1 MTKITQELFMRL
13 ANKFFSDTD
22 NGKLFRKHC
31 EDVGIRIDMT
41 IEEMKTSIRKFHEK
55 KIEWSS
61 YTINIQ
67 KDTHLPEIEKEIK
80 ILKKNGL
87 DAIPKFGFKDFNTID
102 WTGKP
107 KTYIISN
114 DTKHIH
120 SHGWRHIK
128 ESKPNKVSFVID
140 DWDSLSNQMK
150 RDFWR
155 MQYTILK
162 YDRFL
167 HQKELANAKKQIAY
181 SKRIIQKLDRL
192 SEEEVKIYYRKVVED
207 KLDTSK
213 DS

>member
-55 KIEWSS
+55 KIEWAS
-61 YTINIQ
+61 YAINIQ

>member
-1 MTKITQELFMRL
+1 MTKITQELFMKL
-13 ANKFFSDTD
+13 ANKFFSDSD
-22 NGKLFRKHC
+22 NGKLFRKRC
-31 EDVGIRIDMT
+31 EDVGIKMDIT

-55 KIEWSS
+55 KIEWAS

>member
-1 MTKITQELFMRL
+1 MTKITQELFIKL
-13 ANKFFSDTD
+13 ANKFFSDTE
-22 NGKLFRKHC
+22 NGKMFRKNC
-31 EDVGIRIDMT
+31 EDVGIKMDMT
-41 IEEMKTSIRKFHEK
+41 IEEMKTSIRKLHEK
-55 KIEWSS
+55 KIEWAS

-67 KDTHLPEIEKEIK
+67 KDTYLPEIEKEIK

-87 DAIPKFGFKDFNTID
+87 DAIPKFGFKSFTTFD
-102 WTGKP
+102 WTGKE
-107 KTYIISN
+107 KTYAISN

-120 SHGWRHIK
+120 SHGWRNIK

-140 DWDSLSNQMK
+140 EWDSLSNQMK
-150 RDFWR
+150 KDFWR

-167 HQKELANAKKQIAY
+167 HQKELAKAKKQIAY

-192 SEEEVKIYYRKVVED
+192 SEEEVKIYYREVAED
-207 KLDTSK
+207 KLDTNK

>member
-1 MTKITQELFMRL
+1 MTKITQELFMKL

-31 EDVGIRIDMT
+31 EDVGIRMDMT
-41 IEEMKTSIRKFHEK
+41 IEEMRTSIRKFHEK
-55 KIEWSS
+55 KIEWAS

-120 SHGWRHIK
+120 SHSWRSIK

-181 SKRIIQKLDRL
+181 SKRVIQKLDRL
-192 SEEEVKIYYRKVVED
+192 SEEEVKIYYREVVED

>member
-1 MTKITQELFMRL
+1 MTKITQELFMKL
-13 ANKFFSDTD
+13 ANKFFSDSD

-31 EDVGIRIDMT
+31 EDVGIRMDMT

-55 KIEWSS
+55 KIEWAS

-67 KDTHLPEIEKEIK
+67 KDTYLPEIEKEIK

-167 HQKELANAKKQIAY
+167 HQKELTNAKKQIAY
-181 SKRIIQKLDRL
+181 SKRVIQKLDRL
-192 SEEEVKIYYRKVVED
+192 SEEEVKIYYREVVED

>member
-55 KIEWSS
+55 KIEWAS

>member
-1 MTKITQELFMRL
+1 MKL
-13 ANKFFSDTD
+13 ANKFFSDITE
-22 NGKLFRKHC
+22 GRVFRKYC
-31 EDVGIRIDMT
+31 DDVGIEMDMT

-55 KIEWSS
+55 KIEQAS

-67 KDTHLPEIEKEIK
+67 KDTYLPEIEKEIM
-80 ILKKNGL
+80 ILKKNGF
-87 DAIPKFGFKDFNTID
+87 DAIPKFDFKDFNTID

-107 KTYIISN
+107 KTYTIST

-120 SHGWRHIK
+120 SHCWKHIK

-140 DWDSLSNQMK
+140 DWSSLSKQMK
-150 RDFWR
+150 KDFWR
-155 MQYTILK
+155 VQFTILK

-167 HQKELANAKKQIAY
+167 HQKKLNEAKKQIAY

-192 SEEEVKIYYRKVVED
+192 SEEEVKIYYREVVED

>member
-1 MTKITQELFMRL
+1 MRL

-31 EDVGIRIDMT
+31 EDVGIRIDMI

-55 KIEWSS
+55 KIEWAS

-140 DWDSLSNQMK
+140 NWDSLSNQMK

-167 HQKELANAKKQIAY
+167 HQKELANAKKQITY

-192 SEEEVKIYYRKVVED
+192 SEEEVKIYYHKVVDD

>member
-1 MTKITQELFMRL
+1 MTKITQELFMKL
-13 ANKFFSDTD
+13 ANKFFSDNA
-22 NGKLFRKHC
+22 NGMLFRKHC
-31 EDVGIRIDMT
+31 EDVGIRMDMT

-55 KIEWSS
+55 KIEWAS

-67 KDTHLPEIEKEIK
+67 KDTHLPEIEKEIM

-120 SHGWRHIK
+120 SHSWRSIK

-140 DWDSLSNQMK
+140 DWNSLSKQMK
-150 RDFWR
+150 KDFWR

-192 SEEEVKIYYRKVVED
+192 SEEEVKIYYREVVED

>member
-1 MTKITQELFMRL
+1 MTKITQELFMKL
-13 ANKFFSDTD
+13 ANKFFSDNA

-55 KIEWSS
+55 KIEWAS

>member
-31 EDVGIRIDMT
+31 EDVGIRMDMT
-41 IEEMKTSIRKFHEK
+41 IEEMKISIRKFHEK
-55 KIEWSS
+55 KIEWAS

-67 KDTHLPEIEKEIK
+67 KDTHLPEIEKEIM

-140 DWDSLSNQMK
+140 DWDSLSNKMK

-155 MQYTILK
+155 MQYTILR

>member
-1 MTKITQELFMRL
+1 MTKITQELFMKL

-31 EDVGIRIDMT
+31 EDVGIRMDMT
-41 IEEMKTSIRKFHEK
+41 IEEMRTSIRKFHEK
-55 KIEWSS
+55 KIEWAS
-61 YTINIQ
+61 YIINIQ

-80 ILKKNGL
+80 ILKKNGF
-87 DAIPKFGFKDFNTID
+87 DAIPKFGFKDFNTVD

-120 SHGWRHIK
+120 SHCWRSIK
-128 ESKPNKVSFVID
+128 VSKPNKVSFVID

-181 SKRIIQKLDRL
+181 SKRVIQKLDRL
-192 SEEEVKIYYRKVVED
+192 SEEEVKIYYREVVED

>member
-1 MTKITQELFMRL
+1 MTKITQELFMKL

-31 EDVGIRIDMT
+31 EDVGIRMDMT
-41 IEEMKTSIRKFHEK
+41 IEEMRTSIRKFHEK
-55 KIEWSS
+55 KIEWAS

-67 KDTHLPEIEKEIK
+67 KDTYLPEIEKEIN

-120 SHGWRHIK
+120 SHSWRHIK

-140 DWDSLSNQMK
+140 EWSSLSNQMK
-150 RDFWR
+150 KDFWR

-192 SEEEVKIYYRKVVED
+192 SEEEVKIYYREVVED

>member
-13 ANKFFSDTD
+13 VNKFFSDTD

-55 KIEWSS
+55 KIEWAS

>member
-1 MTKITQELFMRL
+1 MTKITQELFMKL
-13 ANKFFSDTD
+13 ANKFFSDNA
-22 NGKLFRKHC
+22 NGMLFRKHC
-31 EDVGIRIDMT
+31 EDVGIRMDMT
-41 IEEMKTSIRKFHEK
+41 IEEMRTSIRKFHEK
-55 KIEWSS
+55 KIEWAS

-107 KTYIISN
+107 KTYTISN

-120 SHGWRHIK
+120 SHSWRHIK

-192 SEEEVKIYYRKVVED
+192 SEEEVKIYYREVVED

>member
-1 MTKITQELFMRL
+1 MTKITQELFMKL
-13 ANKFFSDTD
+13 ANKFFSDNA

-31 EDVGIRIDMT
+31 EDVGIKIDIT

-55 KIEWSS
+55 KIEWAS

-155 MQYTILK
+155 MQYTILR

>member
-1 MTKITQELFMRL
+1 MTKITQELFIKL
-13 ANKFFSDTD
+13 ANKFFSDTE
-22 NGKLFRKHC
+22 NGKLFRKNC
-31 EDVGIRIDMT
+31 EDVGIEMDMA

-55 KIEWSS
+55 KIEWAS

-107 KTYIISN
+107 KTYIISK

-120 SHGWRHIK
+120 SHSWRCIK
-128 ESKPNKVSFVID
+128 ENKPNKVSFVID

-167 HQKELANAKKQIAY
+167 CQKELANAKKQIAY

-192 SEEEVKIYYRKVVED
+192 SEEEVKIYYREVVED
-207 KLDTSK
+207 KLDTNK

>member
-13 ANKFFSDTD
+13 ANKFFSDAD

-55 KIEWSS
+55 KIEWAS

-80 ILKKNGL
+80 ILKKSGL

>member
-1 MTKITQELFMRL
+1 MTKITQELFMKL
-13 ANKFFSDTD
+13 ANKFFSDITE
-22 NGKLFRKHC
+22 GRVFRKYC
-31 EDVGIRIDMT
+31 NDVGIEMDMT
-41 IEEMKTSIRKFHEK
+41 IEEMKTSIRKLHEK
-55 KIEWSS
+55 KIEWAS

-67 KDTHLPEIEKEIK
+67 KDTYLPEIEKEIM
-80 ILKKNGL
+80 IIKKNGL
-87 DAIPKFGFKDFNTID
+87 DAIPKFGFKSFTAFD
-102 WTGKP
+102 WTGKE
-107 KTYIISN
+107 KTYAISN

-140 DWDSLSNQMK
+140 EWSSLSKQMK
-150 RDFWR
+150 KDFWR
-155 MQYTILK
+155 MQYTIMK

-167 HQKELANAKKQIAY
+167 HQKELVNAKKQIAY

-192 SEEEVKIYYRKVVED
+192 SEEEVKIYYREVVED

>member
-1 MTKITQELFMRL
+1 MTKITQELFMKL

-31 EDVGIRIDMT
+31 EDVGIRMDMT
-41 IEEMKTSIRKFHEK
+41 IEEMKTSIRNFHDK
-55 KIEWSS
+55 KIEWAS

-67 KDTHLPEIEKEIK
+67 KDTYLPEIEKEIK
-80 ILKKNGL
+80 ILKKNGF
-87 DAIPKFGFKDFNTID
+87 DAIPKFDFKDFNTID
-102 WTGKP
+102 WAGKP
-107 KTYIISN
+107 KTSIISN

-120 SHGWRHIK
+120 SHGWIHIK
-128 ESKPNKVSFVID
+128 DSKPNKVSFVID
-140 DWDSLSNQMK
+140 EWSSLSKQMK
-150 RDFWR
+150 KDFWR

-192 SEEEVKIYYRKVVED
+192 SEEEVKIYYREVVED

>member
-1 MTKITQELFMRL
+1 MTKITQELFMKL

-31 EDVGIRIDMT
+31 EDVGIEMGMT
-41 IEEMKTSIRKFHEK
+41 VEEMKTSIRKLHEK
-55 KIEWSS
+55 KIEWAS

-107 KTYIISN
+107 KTYTVST

-120 SHGWRHIK
+120 SHCWRHIK

-192 SEEEVKIYYRKVVED
+192 SEEEVKIYYREVVED

>member
-13 ANKFFSDTD
+13 ANKFFSDSD
-22 NGKLFRKHC
+22 NGNLFRKHC
-31 EDVGIRIDMT
+31 EDVGIRMDMT
-41 IEEMKTSIRKFHEK
+41 IEEMKTSIRKYHEK
-55 KIEWSS
+55 KIEWAS

-150 RDFWR
+150 KDFWR
-155 MQYTILK
+155 MQYTILR

>member
-1 MTKITQELFMRL
+1 MRL

-55 KIEWSS
+55 KIEWAS

-155 MQYTILK
+155 MQYTILR